1 MKDFF
6 RLCRQKILRFFLQ
19 SRSLK
24 DILTDKNIL
33 IIAPHPDD
41 ETFGCAGL
49 IALKVKQN
57 VKVSVLFLT
66 NGEKSL
72 EDVPAEE
79 IMLHRQNSARA
90 ATEILGVKDIYFMN
104 LVDGAIPHQN
114 DTDFSQA
121 VEKLATHIAMV
132 DPAEVFCTHIAEG
145 WSDHTAAA
153 ELTIAAL
160 KKLDRPI
167 SLYMYWVWVWFSVPL
182 KGMRALDFSQTYYL
196 DILDVIQEKKSAMHC
211 YLNALHVSG
220 VPYCGRLP
228 KMFLKAFDWPYEVFE
243 KVEYK

>member
-1 MKDFF
+1 MSNSK
-6 RLCRQKILRFFLQ
+6 QE
-19 SRSLK
+19 
-24 DILTDKNIL
+24 
-33 IIAPHPDD
+33 IIIISPHPDD

-49 IALKVKQN
+49 IAFKVKQN
-57 VKVSVLFLT
+57 AKVSVVFLT

-90 ATEILGVKDIYFMN
+90 AAEILGVKDIYFMD
-104 LVDGAIPHQN
+104 LADGAIPHQD
-114 DTDFSQA
+114 DTDFNQA
-121 VEKLATHIAMV
+121 VESLATHIETV

-160 KKLDRPI
+160 KKLDRSI

-182 KGMRALDFSQTYYL
+182 KGMRALDFSRTYYL
-196 DILDVIQEKKSAMHC
+196 DVLDVMQQKKSAIDC

>member
-1 MKDFF
+1 MKDIFQLF
-6 RLCRQKILRFFLQ
+6 RQQILRFFIW
-19 SRSLK
+19 SRSSK
-24 DILTDKNIL
+24 YIMCDKNIL

-57 VKVSVLFLT
+57 VKVSVVFLT

-72 EDVPAEE
+72 QNVSTEE

-90 ATEILGVKDIYFMN
+90 AAEMLGVRDIYFMN
-104 LVDGAIPHQN
+104 LADGAIPHPEAPSF
-114 DTDFSQA
+114 TQA
-121 VEKLATHIAMV
+121 VDKIA
-132 DPAEVFCTHIAEG
+132 DLIETIAPSEVFCTHIAEG

-160 KKLDRPI
+160 KKLDRSI

-182 KGMRALDFSQTYYL
+182 KGIRALDFSQTYYL
-196 DILDVIQEKKSAMHC
+196 DVLDVMQQKKSAIHC

-228 KMFLKAFDWPYEVFE
+228 KMFLKAFEWPYEVFE
-243 KVEYK
+243 KVEYR